1 MEGRPSIRHRLR
13 KSWLAPGDYGCGRS
27 ECGKERKMKY
37 IIIALTVVDG
47 MVALLLIGAVLIQ
60 QSKDGGF
67 SSSTFGGLGESIFG
81 GQAADHMTKVTV
93 ALVSLFLGLTLLLAV
108 ITGRRSADTGLAET
122 VATAVAQPPAA
133 ASKKADGD
141 ATIEPVVKK
150 ATGDV
155 LVKKVAPPS
164 SEKKDVPS
172 SKAAA
177 PAAAKDKKAKPAGKE

>member
-1 MEGRPSIRHRLR
+1 
-13 KSWLAPGDYGCGRS
+13 
-27 ECGKERKMKY
+27 MKY

-81 GQAADHMTKVTV
+81 GQAADHMTKLTV

-108 ITGRRSADTGLAET
+108 ITGRRSADKGLAET
-122 VATAVAQPPAA
+122 VATAVAQTPAA
-133 ASKKADGD
+133 VSKKADGG

-150 ATGDV
+150 TTGSV
-155 LVKKVAPPS
+155 SVKVAPPS
-164 SEKKDVPS
+164 SGKKDVPS
-172 SKAAA
+172 NTASA
-177 PAAAKDKKAKPAGKE
+177 PAAAKDNKAKPVGKE